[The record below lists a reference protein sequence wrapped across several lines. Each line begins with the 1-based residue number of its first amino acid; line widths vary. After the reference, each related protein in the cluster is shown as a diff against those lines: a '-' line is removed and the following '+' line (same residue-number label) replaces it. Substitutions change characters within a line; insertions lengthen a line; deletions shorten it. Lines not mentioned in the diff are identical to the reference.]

1 MKPSEIRAL
10 SSEQRAEKLSE
21 LYKKEASI
29 KLNIG
34 QENFTKTHKLSEVKR
49 DIARIITIDTEIT
62 AKEGAE

>member
-10 SSEQRAEKLSE
+10 SSEQRAQKLSE
-21 LYKKEASI
+21 LYKKEASV

-34 QENFTKTHKLSEVKR
+34 QENFNQTHKLSEVKR
-49 DIARIITIDTEIT
+49 IIARFLTIESELT